1 MKYIKLLI
9 IGLITI
15 LSITLIS
22 GCGLQTGDEFIGT
35 WKSKN
40 AKLTDTSYYVIEK
53 SDKDYTVTYYWMGEA
68 SNGSNR
74 FKDTEKK
81 QETAKSINQTLQ
93 GSRHKFIISNNILI
107 DQNNKTEYIKE
118 SDKPM
123 SFNELNTNGY
133 PDPK

>member
-1 MKYIKLLI
+1 MKYIKLLL

-35 WKSKN
+35 WSIKTNMS
-40 AKLTDTSYYVIEK
+40 DSYYVIEK
-53 SDKDYTVTYYWMGEA
+53 VDKDYKA
-68 SNGSNR
+68 
-74 FKDTEKK
+74 KK
-81 QETAKSINQTLQ
+81 TTKKEENAKAINQTLQ
-93 GSRHKFIISNNILI
+93 GSRHNFIIANNKLI
-107 DQNNKTEYIKE
+107 DQNNKTEYVKE

-133 PDPK
+133 PEP

>member
-1 MKYIKLLI
+1 MKYIKLLL

-22 GCGLQTGDEFIGT
+22 GCSLQTGNEFIGT
-35 WKSKN
+35 WSIKTNMS
-40 AKLTDTSYYVIEK
+40 DSYYVIEK
-53 SDKDYTVTYYWMGEA
+53 VDNDYKVTYYHM
-68 SNGSNR
+68 
-74 FKDTEKK
+74 TETSGTKK
-81 QETAKSINQTLQ
+81 TTKKEESAKAINQTLQ
-93 GSRHKFIISNNILI
+93 GSRHNFIIANNKLI

>member
-15 LSITLIS
+15 LSIPLIS

-35 WKSKN
+35 WSIKTNMS
-40 AKLTDTSYYVIEK
+40 DSYYVIEK
-53 SDKDYTVTYYWMGEA
+53 VDKDYKVTYYHMSETSGA
-68 SNGSNR
+68 
-74 FKDTEKK
+74 KK
-81 QETAKSINQTLQ
+81 TIKKEESAKAINQTLQ
-93 GSRHKFIISNNILI
+93 GSRHNFIITNNKLI
-107 DQNNKTEYIKE
+107 DQNNKTEYVKE

-133 PDPK
+133 PEP